1 VGRIEAN
8 EVRMAAPAR
17 TAGAPPDGATAD
29 AISSQPG
36 VEFHAFLD
44 TLGVAVYTTD
54 ADGAITYFNEAA
66 VSLWGRH
73 PELGEHWCGSWR
85 LYWPDGRPMP
95 HEECPMAIAVKQDRA
110 IGGVEAELERPD
122 GTRAVFMT
130 YPTPLHDP
138 EGRMASAVNVL
149 VDVTERRKAEE
160 ALRAAAEA
168 LASSN
173 MVKDEFLGLVSH
185 ELRTPVTTIFGNAHL
200 LRGRAGLLATEE
212 TNSMLTDIA
221 DESSRLLGIIE
232 NLLLLTRLGSG
243 TPPDL
248 EPQLIAHVTRNA
260 VDGYR
265 QHHPDRAITLEVQP
279 GQMVVEADRGHLEM
293 LLDNLLT
300 NATKYSPSSTEIE
313 VLVTSDDREASVTV
327 RDRGIGIAD
336 ADASQLFTA
345 FYRTEAAKMRT
356 NGLGIGLAVC
366 QRIVDSLGGR
376 IWAHPREG
384 GGTEAGFALPL
395 AVVSPD

>member
-1 VGRIEAN
+1 VGLN
-8 EVRMAAPAR
+8 KPDEVRMVAPSRIANSPTR
-17 TAGAPPDGATAD
+17 GKDSGAMS
-29 AISSQPG
+29 IEPG

-54 ADGAITYFNEAA
+54 RQGGITYFNEAA
-66 VSLWGRH
+66 VALWGRR
-73 PELGEHWCGSWR
+73 PELGETWCGSWR
-85 LYWPDGRPMP
+85 LYWPDGRPMA
-95 HEECPMAIAVKQDRA
+95 HDECPMAVALQQDRA
-110 IGGVEAELERPD
+110 IRGVEAELERPD
-122 GTRAVFMT
+122 GTRAVFMA
-130 YPTPLHDP
+130 YPTTLHDS
-138 EGRMASAVNVL
+138 GGQLIGAVNVL

-168 LASSN
+168 LAASN
-173 MVKDEFLGLVSH
+173 QVKDEFLGLVSH

-212 TNSMLTDIA
+212 TDSMLTDIA
-221 DESSRLLGIIE
+221 DESNRLLGIIE

-243 TPPDL
+243 TPPEQ

-265 QHHPDRAITLEVQP
+265 QHHPERSISLEVQP

-313 VLVTSDDREASVTV
+313 VVVSSDDREARV
-327 RDRGIGIAD
+327 RVLDRGIGIGD

-356 NGLGIGLAVC
+356 QGLGIGLAVC

-376 IWAHPREG
+376 IWAEPREG

>member
-1 VGRIEAN
+1 
-8 EVRMAAPAR
+8 MAH
-17 TAGAPPDGATAD
+17 D
-29 AISSQPG
+29 
-36 VEFHAFLD
+36 
-44 TLGVAVYTTD
+44 
-54 ADGAITYFNEAA
+54 
-66 VSLWGRH
+66 
-73 PELGEHWCGSWR
+73 
-85 LYWPDGRPMP
+85 
-95 HEECPMAIAVKQDRA
+95 ECPMAVAVQQDRA
-110 IGGVEAELERPD
+110 IRGVEAELERPD
-122 GTRAVFMT
+122 GTRAVFMA
-130 YPTPLHDP
+130 YPTPMHDSSGGP
-138 EGRMASAVNVL
+138 VGAVNVL

-168 LASSN
+168 LAASN
-173 MVKDEFLGLVSH
+173 QVKDEFLGLVSH

-212 TNSMLTDIA
+212 TDSMLTDIA
-221 DESSRLLGIIE
+221 DESNRLLGIIE

-243 TPPDL
+243 TPPDQ

-265 QHHPDRAITLEVQP
+265 QHHPERSISLEIEP

-300 NATKYSPSSTEIE
+300 NASKYSPASTEIE
-313 VLVTSDDREASVTV
+313 VTVIADDREACVTV
-327 RDRGIGIAD
+327 LDRGIGIGD
-336 ADASQLFTA
+336 ADTSQLFTA

-366 QRIVDSLGGR
+366 QLIVVSLGGR
-376 IWAHPREG
+376 IWARPRDG

-395 AVVSPD
+395 VVPSPD

>member
-1 VGRIEAN
+1 
-8 EVRMAAPAR
+8 MASPPR
-17 TAGAPPDGATAD
+17 TARRPAAAERSETPPTNETPPIQG
-29 AISSQPG
+29 G
-36 VEFHAFLD
+36 VEFHVFLD

-54 ADGAITYFNEAA
+54 AEGQITYFNEAA
-66 VSLWGRH
+66 ITLWGRR
-73 PELGEHWCGSWR
+73 PELGERWCGSWR
-85 LYWPDGRPMP
+85 LYWPDGRLMP
-95 HEECPMAIAVKQDRA
+95 HDECPMAIALKEDRA
-110 IGGVEAELERPD
+110 IRGVEAELERLD
-122 GTRAVFMT
+122 GTRAVFMA
-130 YPTPLHDP
+130 YPTPLHDSD
-138 EGRMASAVNVL
+138 GRMVGAVNVL

-168 LASSN
+168 LAASN

-200 LRGRAGLLATEE
+200 LRGRSGLLATEE
-212 TNSMLTDIA
+212 TDSMLTDIA
-221 DESSRLLGIIE
+221 DESNRLLGIIE

-243 TPPDL
+243 TPPEQ

-265 QHHPDRAITLEVQP
+265 QHHPDRSISLEVQP

-313 VLVTSDDREASVTV
+313 VIVSSDDREACV
-327 RDRGIGIAD
+327 RVLDRGIGIGDAD
-336 ADASQLFTA
+336 ADQLFTA
-345 FYRTEAAKMRT
+345 FYRTDAAKLRT
-356 NGLGIGLAVC
+356 QGLGIGLAVC

-376 IWAHPREG
+376 IWALPREG

>member
-1 VGRIEAN
+1 
-8 EVRMAAPAR
+8 
-17 TAGAPPDGATAD
+17 
-29 AISSQPG
+29 
-36 VEFHAFLD
+36 
-44 TLGVAVYTTD
+44 
-54 ADGAITYFNEAA
+54 
-66 VSLWGRH
+66 
-73 PELGEHWCGSWR
+73 
-85 LYWPDGRPMP
+85 
-95 HEECPMAIAVKQDRA
+95 MAIALKEDRP
-110 IGGVEAELERPD
+110 IRGVEAELERLD
-122 GTRAVFMT
+122 GTRAVFMA
-130 YPTPLHDP
+130 YPTPLHDNTD
-138 EGRMASAVNVL
+138 RMVGAVNVL

-168 LASSN
+168 LAASN
-173 MVKDEFLGLVSH
+173 TVKDEFLGLVSH

-212 TNSMLTDIA
+212 TDSMLTDIA
-221 DESSRLLGIIE
+221 DESNRLLGIIE

-243 TPPDL
+243 PPPEQ

-260 VDGYR
+260 VEGYR

-293 LLDNLLT
+293 VLDNLLT
-300 NATKYSPSSTEIE
+300 NATKYSPTSTEIE
-313 VLVTSDDREASVTV
+313 VVVSSDEDEACVIV
-327 RDRGIGIAD
+327 LDRGIGIGD

-345 FYRTEAAKMRT
+345 FYRTDAAKMRT

-376 IWAHPREG
+376 IWALPREG

-395 AVVSPD
+395 VVASPD